1 MRQVEI
7 SVPTHAPTVVP
18 LHPYPI
24 NLLPERGNCLT
35 NWTELSSMC
44 NLRLPIGDLQFW
56 PEALAQSGA
65 WLHLAGDAFPASE
78 MSSCRC
84 YAAISAI
91 SDSRVMASD
100 GTAETAVA
108 QTNNQSGSASI
119 SRSPLPFFLSPPFG
133 PTLHLSR
140 AAHSHHHHHS
150 HTHSHPFKNQPHFVL
165 VNCQYYTSGKPSRTK
180 VCSTLHCIALSC
192 SLTHCLSSLLM
203 LSHLHLHTQS
213 PC

>member
-1 MRQVEI
+1 MRFLNNFVAVANWTHVAGCRRGGGSMIRITLCCIIKLSKWTMRQVEI
-7 SVPTHAPTVVP
+7 SVPIHASTVVP
-18 LHPYPI
+18 LCPYSV

-35 NWTELSSMC
+35 NWTEMSSMC
-44 NLRLPIGDLQFW
+44 NLRLPIGDLQFR

-65 WLHLAGDAFPASE
+65 WLHLAGDAFPASQ

-119 SRSPLPFFLSPPFG
+119 SR
-133 PTLHLSR
+133 
-140 AAHSHHHHHS
+140 
-150 HTHSHPFKNQPHFVL
+150 
-165 VNCQYYTSGKPSRTK
+165 
-180 VCSTLHCIALSC
+180 
-192 SLTHCLSSLLM
+192 
-203 LSHLHLHTQS
+203 
-213 PC
+213 

>member
-35 NWTELSSMC
+35 NWTEMSSMC

-65 WLHLAGDAFPASE
+65 WLHLAGDAFPASQ
-78 MSSCRC
+78 MSSCRS

-119 SRSPLPFFLSPPFG
+119 SHSPLPFFRSPSRSHS
-133 PTLHLSR
+133 TSLSR
-140 AAHSHHHHHS
+140 C
-150 HTHSHPFKNQPHFVL
+150 PFSSSSSFAYAFASIQK
-165 VNCQYYTSGKPSRTK
+165 
-180 VCSTLHCIALSC
+180 STPFCVS
-192 SLTHCLSSLLM
+192 
-203 LSHLHLHTQS
+203 
-213 PC
+213 